1 MTQEVAEPGK
11 KRPSRRRSHLSQN
24 ETSKWPLRRKGEER
38 EEAGERE
45 REGGER
51 ESEKESGREGGGRRR
66 EREGGKEKENE
77 AECTT
82 FELLSQWQST
92 NYS

>member
-1 MTQEVAEPGK
+1 MLLSV
-11 KRPSRRRSHLSQN
+11 KRVLEKRAKPSRYSQARRGMYCGTRGN
-24 ETSKWPLRRKGEER
+24 RGRKR
-38 EEAGERE
+38 EG
-45 REGGER
+45 EGGER
-51 ESEKESGREGGGRRR
+51 ESEKESGRKWGGRRR